1 MFDLA
6 TLKRAIEGH
15 DARALSDLYA
25 ADAILTVM
33 NRDSPPQN
41 PRTISGK
48 AAIAAYYDDVCS
60 RDMMHEM
67 VAGVSDDAH
76 LAYTEACA
84 YPGGGRVFCSA
95 MAEVAD
101 GKIRKQTNV
110 EVWSDGG

>member
-6 TLKRAIEGH
+6 ALKRAIEGH

-25 ADAILTVM
+25 ADAVLTVM
-33 NRDSPPQN
+33 NRNNPPHS
-41 PRTISGK
+41 PRTVSGK
-48 AAIAAYYDDVCS
+48 AAIAAYYDDVCA

-67 VAGVSDDAH
+67 VAGVSDGEH

-101 GKIRKQTNV
+101 GKIKAQTNV
-110 EVWSDGG
+110 EVWDEA